1 MSELTEIII
10 TVSLLVG
17 GFLLIFS
24 TYIFG
29 VCKNKSH
36 NNFIMFNT
44 LLMIYD
50 WIFYII
56 LNIWIWIYFTNSY
69 LYESE
74 SMGFAI
80 LICTNL
86 TILCSMVFF
95 NSIITFIILRREIN
109 NNEQFRAWFQEHKV
123 FCIFIAFCSL
133 GNLNIL
139 HVLNCK
145 FNYMDIFDA
154 KLSFTVEKKI
164 IHAGVISLFADIA
177 RLISLIYVNSAIY
190 FYAIPMTC
198 LFLTSLVLTFGLFH
212 RFYESMI
219 RGYEKPTVQ
228 ELSVN
233 KKQFSEA

>member
-69 LYESE
+69 LYES
-74 SMGFAI
+74 
-80 LICTNL
+80 
-86 TILCSMVFF
+86 
-95 NSIITFIILRREIN
+95 
-109 NNEQFRAWFQEHKV
+109 
-123 FCIFIAFCSL
+123 
-133 GNLNIL
+133 NLNIL
-139 HVLNCK
+139 HGLNCK

>member
-1 MSELTEIII
+1 MSELTEVII

-56 LNIWIWIYFTNSY
+56 LNIWIWIYFASNSY
-69 LYESE
+69 NDENTYFVY
-74 SMGFAI
+74 MI
-80 LICTNL
+80 LICPIL

-95 NSIITFIILRREIN
+95 NSVITSIILRREIN

-123 FCIFIAFCSL
+123 FCMFIAFCSL

-177 RLISLIYVNSAIY
+177 RLISLLYVNS
-190 FYAIPMTC
+190 
-198 LFLTSLVLTFGLFH
+198 LL
-212 RFYESMI
+212 FYESMI

-228 ELSVN
+228 ELIVN

>member
-1 MSELTEIII
+1 MSDLTEIII

-17 GFLLIFS
+17 GFLLILAI
-24 TYIFG
+24 YIFG
-29 VCKNKSH
+29 VCKNESH

-56 LNIWIWIYFTNSY
+56 LNIWIFTANLDDRYKDY
-69 LYESE
+69 LYY
-74 SMGFAI
+74 I
-80 LICTNL
+80 PLC
-86 TILCSMVFF
+86 TILPTTSSMIFF
-95 NSIITFIILRREIN
+95 NSILTFTILRREIN

-123 FCIFIAFCSL
+123 FCMFIAFCSL
-133 GNLNIL
+133 GNLNVL

-145 FNYMDIFDA
+145 FNYTDIFDA

-164 IHAGVISLFADIA
+164 IHAGVISLFVGDIP
-177 RLISLIYVNSAIY
+177 RLISLVFINFSYIPVFS
-190 FYAIPMTC
+190 AIPMISF
-198 LFLTSLVLTFGLFH
+198 FLTSLVITFGFFYRL
-212 RFYESMI
+212 YESMI

-228 ELSVN
+228 ELIVN

>member
-1 MSELTEIII
+1 MSDLTEIII

-36 NNFIMFNT
+36 NNFIIFNT

-50 WIFYII
+50 WFFYII
-56 LNIWIWIYFTNSY
+56 F
-69 LYESE
+69 
-74 SMGFAI
+74 
-80 LICTNL
+80 
-86 TILCSMVFF
+86 TILYFF
-95 NSIITFIILRREIN
+95 FSLPYISVMIIFNFMLTVTILRREIN
-109 NNEQFRAWFQEHKV
+109 NNEQFRTWFQEHRV

-154 KLSFTVEKKI
+154 KLSSTAEKKI
-164 IHAGVISLFADIA
+164 IHASVISLIIGDIP
-177 RLISLIYVNSAIY
+177 RFYLLTYINLNSE
-190 FYAIPMTC
+190 FSAIPMTS
-198 LFLTSLVLTFGLFH
+198 LFLTLLVLFFGFFYRL
-212 RFYESMI
+212 YESMI
-219 RGYEKPTVQ
+219 RDYENPTIQ
-228 ELSVN
+228 ELVIS

>member
-10 TVSLLVG
+10 AVSFLVG
-17 GFLLIFS
+17 GFLLIIS

-29 VCKNKSH
+29 FCKNKSH

-56 LNIWIWIYFTNSY
+56 LNIWIWIDYDNSY
-69 LYESE
+69 QDENTYLV
-74 SMGFAI
+74 GFFCR
-80 LICTNL
+80 LP
-86 TILCSMVFF
+86 ILCSMVFF
-95 NSIITFIILRREIN
+95 NSMITFIILRREIN

-123 FCIFIAFCSL
+123 FCMFIAFCSL

-177 RLISLIYVNSAIY
+177 RFIGLIYVNSVLY
-190 FYAIPMTC
+190 FYAIPMISF
-198 LFLTSLVLTFGLFH
+198 FLTSLVLTFGLFY

-219 RGYEKPTVQ
+219 RGYEKSTVQ
-228 ELSVN
+228 ELIVN

>member
-24 TYIFG
+24 MYIFG

-56 LNIWIWIYFTNSY
+56 LNIWIFTANLDDRDHLPTTS
-69 LYESE
+69 
-74 SMGFAI
+74 SMI
-80 LICTNL
+80 
-86 TILCSMVFF
+86 FF
-95 NSIITFIILRREIN
+95 NSILTFTILRREIN

-123 FCIFIAFCSL
+123 FCMFIAFCLL
-133 GNLNIL
+133 GNLNVL

-145 FNYMDIFDA
+145 FNYTDMFDA

-164 IHAGVISLFADIA
+164 IHAGVISLFVGDIP
-177 RLISLIYVNSAIY
+177 RLISLL
-190 FYAIPMTC
+190 YAR
-198 LFLTSLVLTFGLFH
+198 L
-212 RFYESMI
+212 YESMI

-228 ELSVN
+228 ELIVN

>member
-1 MSELTEIII
+1 MSELTEVII

-56 LNIWIWIYFTNSY
+56 LNIWIWIYFDNSY
-69 LYESE
+69 HDENTYLSY
-74 SMGFAI
+74 AI
-80 LICTNL
+80 LISTSL
-86 TILCSMVFF
+86 PILCSMVLF
-95 NSIITFIILRREIN
+95 NSVITFIILRREIN

-123 FCIFIAFCSL
+123 FCMFIAFCSL

-177 RLISLIYVNSAIY
+177 RLISLLYVNSLLY
-190 FYAIPMTC
+190 FYAIPMIC
-198 LFLTSLVLTFGLFH
+198 FFLTSLVLTFGLFY

-228 ELSVN
+228 ELIVN